1 MICIGGRSLMDRKE
15 AMGGQSVKPSLER
28 VIKSK
33 MGNRIN
39 ALMCTSIR
47 GKQHRQRRPFVSGSM
62 KGSS

>member
-1 MICIGGRSLMDRKE
+1 MDRKE